1 MRMKCGLLKV
11 TNSKITSNISPRAT
25 LVIWSI
31 LLTTAKDYQSFSK
44 NGKAKWI
51 ALGSLQQKVSP
62 SLYYLK

>member
-11 TNSKITSNISPRAT
+11 TNSKISSNIFPRVT

-31 LLTTAKDYQSFSK
+31 LLTTAKDYQNFSK

-51 ALGSLQQKVSP
+51 A
-62 SLYYLK
+62 